1 MPTNEQLAANPFPI
15 NDLQRT
21 QTKSPGQGRGFSLQ
35 LVPETGVEPAT
46 YALRMREHLFTD
58 KHLATL
64 GTFLGHDPA
73 DGLSKNERWQ
83 NKAREDANQIA
94 RRL

>member
-1 MPTNEQLAANPFPI
+1 M
-15 NDLQRT
+15 
-21 QTKSPGQGRGFSLQ
+21 Q